1 GIACIFQEL
10 SLLPDLSVSDNI
22 SIASPPKRFGL
33 IDRRRQRERARDI
46 LSQIGCPD
54 IHPSERVKD
63 LPLSRQQMVEIAKAL
78 VREPRLIIMDEA
90 TSALTAKNVDQLYQV
105 IRQLRDRGLAIL
117 YISHRMHEIAALAD
131 TCSVFR
137 NGRHIDTFPMATRT
151 TAEIVPLMIG
161 REVSRAYPPKP
172 ALNGTAGT
180 VPGRLDGGLRSP
192 VSALEVIDLSW
203 EHVLNGISL
212 TVAK

>member
-1 GIACIFQEL
+1 
-10 SLLPDLSVSDNI
+10 
-22 SIASPPKRFGL
+22 
-33 IDRRRQRERARDI
+33 
-46 LSQIGCPD
+46 
-54 IHPSERVKD
+54 
-63 LPLSRQQMVEIAKAL
+63 MVEIAKAL

-90 TSALTAKNVDQLYQV
+90 TSALTAKDVDQLYQV

-161 REVSRAYPPKP
+161 RDVNRAYPPKP
-172 ALNGTAGT
+172 HSNGNPDHPAEG
-180 VPGRLDGGLRSP
+180 SE
-192 VSALEVIDLSW
+192 S
-203 EHVLNGISL
+203 
-212 TVAK
+212 K